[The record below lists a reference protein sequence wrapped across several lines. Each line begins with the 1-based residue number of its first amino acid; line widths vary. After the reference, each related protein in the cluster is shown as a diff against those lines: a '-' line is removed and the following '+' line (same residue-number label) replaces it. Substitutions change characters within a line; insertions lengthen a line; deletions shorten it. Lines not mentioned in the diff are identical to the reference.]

1 MHPARAARIALMHTW
16 QSTQTEG
23 WWRIALD
30 AYKIPY
36 DYISTQD
43 VARTANLREKYDV
56 ILFAPGGGAPQAI
69 IDGLPMWRNPMPWKK
84 TPETPNLGGFAETD
98 DIRPGLGWHGLMNL
112 ENFIRQGGV
121 FIGAASSAQFA
132 VQFGLTHGVTVNTP
146 APARGSS
153 ARCSGLGTWTRRVRW
168 PTASP
173 TTWRCTART
182 AEVSA

>member
-1 MHPARAARIALMHTW
+1 MHTW

-30 AYKIPY
+30 ANKIPY

-43 VARTANLREKYDV
+43 VARTPNLREKYDV
-56 ILFAPGGGAPQAI
+56 ILFAPGGGAPQAV

-84 TPETPNLGGFAETD
+84 IPETPNLGGFAETD

-132 VQFGLTHGVTVNTP
+132 DPVRTDARRHGQYACHGHARRRLI
-146 APARGSS
+146 APDSHRG
-153 ARCSGLGTWTRRVRW
+153 
-168 PTASP
+168 
-173 TTWRCTART
+173 
-182 AEVSA
+182 